1 MEITVVIN
9 EVEYRFRVNAAT
21 TFLYRQQFGKDL
33 IKSFQKLT
41 DENDV
46 DAIDM
51 LTELAYIAAKQA
63 DKTMTLSFYEWL
75 EQFQL
80 MELYQD
86 ILPAVSK
93 LWADSNKTASRSK
106 K

>member
-9 EVEYRFRVNAAT
+9 DIEYRFRVNAAT

-33 IKSFQKLT
+33 IKGFQKLE

-46 DAIDM
+46 AAIDM
-51 LTELAYIAAKQA
+51 LTELAYVAAKQA
-63 DKTMTLSFYEWL
+63 DKNLTMGFYEWL

-93 LWADSNKTASRSK
+93 LWADSNKTASKSK